1 MNAKLGLLFNNPIN
15 PLTVTSDTV
24 MVYDQNA
31 RATALVT
38 LDLRDDNRLLEISP
52 LSPWAAGTSFI
63 QVRVN
68 GVEDVNGSA
77 LPNRYYYFYGSGD
90 TVEDHTSPQITR
102 LTPP

>member
-1 MNAKLGLLFNNPIN
+1 MTIDF
-15 PLTVTSDTV
+15 
-24 MVYDQNA
+24 
-31 RATALVT
+31 
-38 LDLRDDNRLLEISP
+38 LRYRHYHRGRQ
-52 LSPWAAGTSFI
+52 AQVFI